1 MRYSLLAARILV
13 TAVLAVV
20 AFLGLRWTWLE
31 YEVDPWTRDGRL
43 RADIVQ
49 VTPDVSSLVTAV
61 MVHDN
66 EAVRKGQVLLVLDQ
80 PRYRFALDQAE
91 AAVAVQK
98 AAFTEAEREDR
109 RNRSLSQLVAAEMLE
124 QGSARVDQLR
134 AALAQAMAN
143 RNLAELNL
151 ERTTIYAP
159 VDGIV
164 TNMELQPG
172 DYATAGRQAMAL
184 VYTASIRVDG
194 YFEET
199 KLPAIR
205 VGDPARVWL
214 MGADEPIHGHV
225 ESISG
230 GIEDRELGTSGSMLA
245 NVNPTFSWVRL
256 PQRIPVRIALDKV
269 PENMRLVPGRTA
281 TVMIDSPSPP
291 LVRRSFPW

>member
-1 MRYSLLAARILV
+1 MRYDLLAARILV
-13 TAVLAVV
+13 TAVLVV
-20 AFLGLRWTWLE
+20 AAFFGLRWTWLQ
-31 YEVDPWTRDGRL
+31 YEVEPWTRDGRL

-49 VTPDVSSLVTAV
+49 VTPDVSGLVTGV

-66 EAVRKGQVLLVLDQ
+66 QAVKKGQVLLVLDQ
-80 PRYRFALDQAE
+80 PRYQYALDQAE
-91 AAVAVQK
+91 AALAVQK
-98 AAFTEAEREDR
+98 AALAEAEREDR
-109 RNRSLSQLVAAEMLE
+109 RNHSLSQLVATELLE
-124 QGSARVDQLR
+124 QGAARVDQLR
-134 AALAQAMAN
+134 ASLNQAVAN
-143 RNLAELNL
+143 RNLAKLNL
-151 ERTTIYAP
+151 ERTTVYAP

-172 DYATAGRQAMAL
+172 DYVTAGRQAMAL
-184 VYTASIRVDG
+184 VYTASIRVEG

-214 MGADEPIHGHV
+214 MGADEPIRGHV

-230 GIEDRELGTSGSMLA
+230 GIEDRELGASGTMLA

-269 PENMRLVPGRTA
+269 PEHMRLVPGRTA
-281 TVMIDSPSPP
+281 TVEVDSSAPP
-291 LVRRSFPW
+291 VVRRRFPW